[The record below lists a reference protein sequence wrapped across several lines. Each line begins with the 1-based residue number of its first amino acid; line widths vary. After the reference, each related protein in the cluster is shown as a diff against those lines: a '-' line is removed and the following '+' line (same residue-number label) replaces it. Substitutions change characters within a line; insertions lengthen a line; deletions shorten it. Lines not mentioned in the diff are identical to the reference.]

1 MNEVF
6 NYVTNSTSISTR
18 IYHSQLEVR
27 EKTETLTKFR
37 AGEIKIVIAT
47 IALGMGLDFSHLEC
61 VIHIN
66 MPKSIENY
74 VQEIGR
80 AGRR

>member
-6 NYVTNSTSISTR
+6 NYITNSTQVSAAM
-18 IYHSQLEVR
+18 YHAALSNK
-27 EKTETLTKFR
+27 EKTETLGKFR
-37 AGEIKIVIAT
+37 EGQVKIVVAT
-47 IALGMGLDFSHLEC
+47 VALGMGLDFSHLEC
-61 VIHIN
+61 VVHIN